1 MKKIIASNSRAL
13 RSALCTLLLGITALG
28 AMPRSA
34 DANPI
39 LYAVF
44 SSYSI
49 GKYNATTG
57 AVIQSGFITPTSPK
71 AMAFSGKIKNLGN
84 TIFVLQ
90 NGTSSTPTVSQYS
103 MTGAVIKLNFITGLY
118 YDTGIAVV
126 GNHLFVAYYNTS
138 GYPHNIPTVAEYNAA
153 TGALIN
159 AKLIAL
165 DDPTSGNGNSGGALT
180 ASGNSLFFAYTDGS
194 NGPAICEYNVT
205 TRAITPR
212 FIALG
217 PLATYLPSALTV
229 SNNRLFVG
237 HYVPSG
243 GGTVGEYDATTGG
256 AINATLITGLPYGPG
271 GLAVLVNHLLV
282 AEAAG
287 VSEYNAT
294 TGAVINAN
302 FINFGNI
309 GASQLVVRGK

>member
-1 MKKIIASNSRAL
+1 MKKIITSNSRAL
-13 RSALCTLLLGITALG
+13 RSALCTLLLGITALW
-28 AMPRSA
+28 AMPRNA

-90 NGTSSTPTVSQYS
+90 NTTSSTPTVSQYS
-103 MTGAVIKLNFITGLY
+103 MTGVVINLNFITGLY

-126 GNHLFVAYYNTS
+126 GNHLFVAYEHMGVPYN
-138 GYPHNIPTVAEYNAA
+138 YPTVAEYNAT
-153 TGALIN
+153 TGAVIHANLIVFPGPDL
-159 AKLIAL
+159 AG
-165 DDPTSGNGNSGGALT
+165 PLT
-180 ASGNSLFFAYTDGS
+180 ASGNSLFFAYTDNF

-205 TRAITPR
+205 TGAITPR

-217 PLATYLPSALTV
+217 GGYTPGGLTV
-229 SNNRLFVG
+229 SNNHLYVG
-237 HYVPSG
+237 YYIDQAG
-243 GGTVGEYDATTGG
+243 FGWTVGEYDATTGA
-256 AINATLITGLPYGPG
+256 AINATLITGLPYQPF
-271 GLAVLVNHLLV
+271 GLAVSSNHLLV
-282 AEAAG
+282 AEGAG

-309 GASQLVVRGK
+309 GASQLVIRGK